1 MISLL
6 PVAGRPPRHG
16 GGSEGSVWQALPR
29 GRPLGRKS
37 LRRAWTVPQCS
48 DHSYINQ
55 HITLPLA
62 HICPAHP
69 DKTALAPHL
78 HNIYKASHCTGR
90 HTHPSLLPI
99 ARRCLSVN
107 AWIPGRGLR
116 FVTHEGGG
124 GGDGRARQ
132 GRGRGKPG
140 RTSGI
145 PRLQAAAGQGDRTA
159 LRERLM
165 DSRDPWHIGQRL
177 VSHHSAASVDR
188 LACHD
193 SLPARAPFPPC
204 HT

>member
-6 PVAGRPPRHG
+6 PVAGRHATAEAQKAVYGKHFPG
-16 GGSEGSVWQALPR
+16 DGLW
-29 GRPLGRKS
+29 GRKS

-124 GGDGRARQ
+124 GGDERPRQ

-145 PRLQAAAGQGDRTA
+145 PRLQAAAGEGDRTA
-159 LRERLM
+159 LRLM